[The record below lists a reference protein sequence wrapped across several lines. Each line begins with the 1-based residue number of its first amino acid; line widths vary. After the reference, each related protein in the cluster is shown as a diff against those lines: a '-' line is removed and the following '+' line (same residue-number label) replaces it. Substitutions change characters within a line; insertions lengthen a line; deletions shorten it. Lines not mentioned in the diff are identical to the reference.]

1 MEKTTEEQLPQQA
14 QQTLLVDSEKYLK
27 SGVHIG
33 TRFKSSD
40 MKKYIYKMRKDSL
53 NVMDIQTIDQRIKFA
68 ARFLARFRA
77 QKIAVVARRLYART
91 PAQEFA
97 KAIGAKEITGRFVPG
112 TFTNYSCSRFFEPHA
127 VVIVEPELDKQAISE
142 ASKINV
148 PVVALASTNN
158 SLQNIDIA
166 VPSNNKGRKS
176 LALVMWLLGRE
187 YLKETKAIEN
197 DAEYSKKLED
207 FEYQMKDTDREEET
221 EEGPRRRFGRFSDRE
236 KRPRRY

>member
-1 MEKTTEEQLPQQA
+1 MEKNADEQTVQS

-40 MKKYIYKMRKDSL
+40 MKKYIYKIRKDSL
-53 NVMDIQTIDQRIKFA
+53 NVMDIQTIDNRIKYA
-68 ARFLARFRA
+68 AKFLARFKP

-112 TFTNYSCSRFFEPHA
+112 TFTNYSCSRFFEPQ
-127 VVIVEPELDKQAISE
+127 VVVVVEPELDKQAISE
-142 ASKINV
+142 AGKINV

-158 SLQNIDIA
+158 SLQNIDI
-166 VPSNNKGRKS
+166 VIPSNNKGRKS
-176 LALVMWLLGRE
+176 LALVMWLLARE
-187 YLKETKAIEN
+187 YLKETKAIES
-197 DAEYSKKLED
+197 DAEYLKKVED

-221 EEGPRRRFGRFSDRE
+221 EERPRRRFGND
-236 KRPRRY
+236 RPRGERRERRY